1 MTGIIEKKG
10 CDQLDF
16 YKEVEKIFKG
26 YEQNYQLKLTKIDNN
41 EVAFIGENY
50 ALGIGWSM
58 EGIDLHYFKLDNS
71 TLSKFNLDNL
81 LNRKLT
87 KIEREGILPSTT
99 IYEKIINELIICE
112 RGFNN
117 HFQELLMGETL
128 SDYDNKEFVSNLEK
142 SIIERELLSL

>member
-1 MTGIIEKKG
+1 M
-10 CDQLDF
+10 DF

-50 ALGIGWSM
+50 ALGIGWSTD
-58 EGIDLHYFKLDNS
+58 GVDLHYFKLDNS
-71 TLSKFNLDNL
+71 ILSKFSLDNL

-117 HFQELLMGETL
+117 HFQELLQGETL
-128 SDYDNKEFVSNLEK
+128 SGYGNKEFVSNMEK
-142 SIIERELLSL
+142 SIIERELLTR

>member
-1 MTGIIEKKG
+1 M
-10 CDQLDF
+10 DF

-26 YEQNYQLKLTKIDNN
+26 YEQKYQLKLTKIDNN

-50 ALGIGWSM
+50 ALGIGWSTD
-58 EGIDLHYFKLDNS
+58 GVDLHYFTLDN
-71 TLSKFNLDNL
+71 LILCKFSLDNL
-81 LNRKLT
+81 LNAKLT
-87 KIEREGILPSTT
+87 QIEREGIIPSTT

-128 SDYDNKEFVSNLEK
+128 SGFVNKEFVSNMEK
-142 SIIERELLSL
+142 SIIERELHTYKEKRIISK

>member
-1 MTGIIEKKG
+1 M
-10 CDQLDF
+10 DF

-50 ALGIGWSM
+50 ALGICWSM
-58 EGIDLHYFKLDNS
+58 DGIDLHYFKLDNS
-71 TLSKFNLDNL
+71 TLSKFSLDNL

-117 HFQELLMGETL
+117 HFQELLRGETL
-128 SDYDNKEFVSNLEK
+128 SDYGNKEFVSNLEK
-142 SIIERELLSL
+142 SIIERELLTR

>member
-1 MTGIIEKKG
+1 
-10 CDQLDF
+10 
-16 YKEVEKIFKG
+16 VEKIFKG
-26 YEQNYQLKLTKIDNN
+26 YEQKYQLKLTKIDNN

-71 TLSKFNLDNL
+71 TLSKFSLDNL

-142 SIIERELLSL
+142 SIIERELLTC

>member
-1 MTGIIEKKG
+1 M
-10 CDQLDF
+10 DF

-50 ALGIGWSM
+50 ALGIGWSTD
-58 EGIDLHYFKLDNS
+58 GVDLHYFKLDNS
-71 TLSKFNLDNL
+71 TLSKFSLDNL

-87 KIEREGILPSTT
+87 KIEREEILPSTT

-117 HFQELLMGETL
+117 HFQELLQGETL
-128 SDYDNKEFVSNLEK
+128 SGYGNKEFVSNMEK
-142 SIIERELLSL
+142 SIIERELLTR

>member
-1 MTGIIEKKG
+1 M
-10 CDQLDF
+10 DF
-16 YKEVEKIFKG
+16 YKGVEKIFKG
-26 YEQNYQLKLTKIDNN
+26 YEQKYQLKLTKIDNN

-71 TLSKFNLDNL
+71 TLSKFSLDNL

-128 SDYDNKEFVSNLEK
+128 SDYDNKEVVSNLEK
-142 SIIERELLSL
+142 SIIERELLTC

>member
-1 MTGIIEKKG
+1 M
-10 CDQLDF
+10 DF

-58 EGIDLHYFKLDNS
+58 DGVDLHYFKLDNS
-71 TLSKFNLDNL
+71 TLSKFSLDNL

-87 KIEREGILPSTT
+87 KIERKGILPSTT

-117 HFQELLMGETL
+117 HFQELLRGETL
-128 SDYDNKEFVSNLEK
+128 SSYGNKEFVSNLEK
-142 SIIERELLSL
+142 SIIERGLLTR

>member
-1 MTGIIEKKG
+1 M
-10 CDQLDF
+10 DF
-16 YKEVEKIFKG
+16 YKGVEKIFKG
-26 YEQNYQLKLTKIDNN
+26 YEQNYQLKLAKIDNN

-142 SIIERELLSL
+142 SIIERELLTC

>member
-1 MTGIIEKKG
+1 M
-10 CDQLDF
+10 DF
-16 YKEVEKIFKG
+16 YKEVEKTFKG
-26 YEQNYQLKLTKIDNN
+26 YEQKHQLKLTKIDNN

-58 EGIDLHYFKLDNS
+58 DGIDLHYFTLDN
-71 TLSKFNLDNL
+71 LKLCKFSLDNL

-142 SIIERELLSL
+142 SIIERERLTC

>member
-1 MTGIIEKKG
+1 
-10 CDQLDF
+10 
-16 YKEVEKIFKG
+16 FKG

-50 ALGIGWSM
+50 ALGIGWSTD
-58 EGIDLHYFKLDNS
+58 GVDLHYFKLDNS
-71 TLSKFNLDNL
+71 TLSKFSLDNL

-117 HFQELLMGETL
+117 HFQELLQGETL
-128 SDYDNKEFVSNLEK
+128 SDYGNKEFVSNLEK
-142 SIIERELLSL
+142 SIIERELLPR

>member
-1 MTGIIEKKG
+1 M
-10 CDQLDF
+10 DF

-26 YEQNYQLKLTKIDNN
+26 YERKYQLKLTKIDNN

-50 ALGIGWSM
+50 ALGIGWSTD
-58 EGIDLHYFKLDNS
+58 GVDLHYFKLDNS
-71 TLSKFNLDNL
+71 TLSKFSLDNL

-112 RGFNN
+112 RVFNN
-117 HFQELLMGETL
+117 HFQELLQGETL
-128 SDYDNKEFVSNLEK
+128 SDNGNKEFVSNLEK
-142 SIIERELLSL
+142 SIIERELLTR

>member
-1 MTGIIEKKG
+1 MN
-10 CDQLDF
+10 F

-26 YEQNYQLKLTKIDNN
+26 YEQKYQLKLTKIDNN

-50 ALGIGWSM
+50 ALGIGWSTD
-58 EGIDLHYFKLDNS
+58 GVDLHYFKLDNS
-71 TLSKFNLDNL
+71 TLSKFSLDNL

-99 IYEKIINELIICE
+99 IYDKIINELIICE

-142 SIIERELLSL
+142 SIIERELLTC

>member
-1 MTGIIEKKG
+1 
-10 CDQLDF
+10 DF

-50 ALGIGWSM
+50 ALGIGWSTD
-58 EGIDLHYFKLDNS
+58 GVDLHYFKLDNS
-71 TLSKFNLDNL
+71 TLSKFSLDNL

-117 HFQELLMGETL
+117 HFQELLQGETL
-128 SDYDNKEFVSNLEK
+128 SGYGNKEFVSNLEK
-142 SIIERELLSL
+142 SIIERELLPR

>member
-1 MTGIIEKKG
+1 MN
-10 CDQLDF
+10 F
-16 YKEVEKIFKG
+16 YKEIEKIFKG
-26 YEQNYQLKLTKIDNN
+26 YEQKYQLKLTKIDNN
-41 EVAFIGENY
+41 EVAFIGEKY
-50 ALGIGWSM
+50 ALGIGWSTD
-58 EGIDLHYFKLDNS
+58 GIDLHYFKLDNS
-71 TLSKFNLDNL
+71 TLCKFSLDNL

-87 KIEREGILPSTT
+87 KIEREGIFPSTT

-142 SIIERELLSL
+142 SIIERELLTC

>member
-1 MTGIIEKKG
+1 M
-10 CDQLDF
+10 DF
-16 YKEVEKIFKG
+16 YKEVEKTFKG

-50 ALGIGWSM
+50 ALGIGWSTD
-58 EGIDLHYFKLDNS
+58 GVDLHYFKLDNS
-71 TLSKFNLDNL
+71 TLSKFSLDNL

-87 KIEREGILPSTT
+87 KIERERILPSTT

-117 HFQELLMGETL
+117 HFQELLRSETL
-128 SDYDNKEFVSNLEK
+128 SGYGNKEFVSNLEK
-142 SIIERELLSL
+142 SIIERELLPR

>member
-1 MTGIIEKKG
+1 M
-10 CDQLDF
+10 DF

-26 YEQNYQLKLTKIDNN
+26 YEQKYQLKLTKIDNN
-41 EVAFIGENY
+41 EVDFIGENY

-58 EGIDLHYFKLDNS
+58 DGIDLHYFTLDN
-71 TLSKFNLDNL
+71 LILCKFSLDNL

-117 HFQELLMGETL
+117 HFQELLQGETL
-128 SDYDNKEFVSNLEK
+128 SDNGNKEFVSNLEK
-142 SIIERELLSL
+142 SIIERELLSY

>member
-1 MTGIIEKKG
+1 MN
-10 CDQLDF
+10 F

-41 EVAFIGENY
+41 EVAFIGKNY
-50 ALGIGWSM
+50 ALGIGWSTD
-58 EGIDLHYFKLDNS
+58 GVDLHYFTLDN
-71 TLSKFNLDNL
+71 LKLCKFSLDNL

-117 HFQELLMGETL
+117 HFQELLRGERL
-128 SDYDNKEFVSNLEK
+128 SDNGNKEFVSNLEK
-142 SIIERELLSL
+142 SIIERELLTR

>member
-1 MTGIIEKKG
+1 M
-10 CDQLDF
+10 DF
-16 YKEVEKIFKG
+16 YKGVEKIFKG
-26 YEQNYQLKLTKIDNN
+26 YEQKYQLKLTKIDNN

-71 TLSKFNLDNL
+71 TLSKFSLDNL

-99 IYEKIINELIICE
+99 IYEKIIN
-112 RGFNN
+112 
-117 HFQELLMGETL
+117 
-128 SDYDNKEFVSNLEK
+128 
-142 SIIERELLSL
+142 

>member
-1 MTGIIEKKG
+1 MFIKK
-10 CDQLDF
+10 L
-16 YKEVEKIFKG
+16 KKIFKG
-26 YEQNYQLKLTKIDNN
+26 YEQKYQLKLTKIDNN

-50 ALGIGWSM
+50 ALGIGWSTD
-58 EGIDLHYFKLDNS
+58 GVDLHYFTLDN
-71 TLSKFNLDNL
+71 LKLCKFSLDNL

-117 HFQELLMGETL
+117 HFQELLRGETL

-142 SIIERELLSL
+142 SIIERELLTR

>member
-1 MTGIIEKKG
+1 
-10 CDQLDF
+10 
-16 YKEVEKIFKG
+16 EVEKIFKG

-50 ALGIGWSM
+50 ALGIGWSTD
-58 EGIDLHYFKLDNS
+58 GVDLHYFKLDNS
-71 TLSKFNLDNL
+71 TLSKFSLDNL

-117 HFQELLMGETL
+117 HFQELLQGETL
-128 SDYDNKEFVSNLEK
+128 SGYGNKEFVSNLEK
-142 SIIERELLSL
+142 SIIERELLPR

>member
-1 MTGIIEKKG
+1 
-10 CDQLDF
+10 DF
-16 YKEVEKIFKG
+16 YKGVEKIFKG
-26 YEQNYQLKLTKIDNN
+26 YEQKYQLKLTKIDNN

-71 TLSKFNLDNL
+71 TLSKFSLDNL

-99 IYEKIINELIICE
+99 IYEKKINELIICE

-142 SIIERELLSL
+142 SIIERELLTC

>member
-1 MTGIIEKKG
+1 
-10 CDQLDF
+10 
-16 YKEVEKIFKG
+16 

-50 ALGIGWSM
+50 ALGIGWSTD
-58 EGIDLHYFKLDNS
+58 GVDLHYFKLDNS
-71 TLSKFNLDNL
+71 TLSKFSLDNL

-117 HFQELLMGETL
+117 HFQELLQGETL
-128 SDYDNKEFVSNLEK
+128 SGYGNKEFVSNLEK
-142 SIIERELLSL
+142 SIIERELLPR

>member
-1 MTGIIEKKG
+1 M
-10 CDQLDF
+10 DF

-117 HFQELLMGETL
+117 HFQELLMDETL

-142 SIIERELLSL
+142 SIIERELLTC

>member
-1 MTGIIEKKG
+1 M
-10 CDQLDF
+10 DF

-26 YEQNYQLKLTKIDNN
+26 YEQKYQL
-41 EVAFIGENY
+41 
-50 ALGIGWSM
+50 
-58 EGIDLHYFKLDNS
+58 
-71 TLSKFNLDNL
+71 
-81 LNRKLT
+81 KLT

-142 SIIERELLSL
+142 SIIERELLTC

>member
-1 MTGIIEKKG
+1 M
-10 CDQLDF
+10 DF

-26 YEQNYQLKLTKIDNN
+26 YEQNYQLKLTKIDNT

-50 ALGIGWSM
+50 ALGIGWSTD
-58 EGIDLHYFKLDNS
+58 GVDLHYFKLDNS
-71 TLSKFNLDNL
+71 TLSKFSLDNL

-117 HFQELLMGETL
+117 YFQELLQGEIL
-128 SDYDNKEFVSNLEK
+128 SGYGNKEFVSNLEK
-142 SIIERELLSL
+142 SIIERELLTR

>member
-1 MTGIIEKKG
+1 M
-10 CDQLDF
+10 DF

-26 YEQNYQLKLTKIDNN
+26 YEQKYQLKLTKIDNN

-50 ALGIGWSM
+50 ALGIGWSTD
-58 EGIDLHYFKLDNS
+58 GVDLHYFKLDNS
-71 TLSKFNLDNL
+71 TLSKFSLDNL

-87 KIEREGILPSTT
+87 KIERKGILPSTT

-117 HFQELLMGETL
+117 HFQELLRGETL
-128 SDYDNKEFVSNLEK
+128 SSYGNKEFVSNLEK
-142 SIIERELLSL
+142 SIIERELLTC